1 MKIQEIMR
9 SVSFDEVAEILSRDY
24 PEMEHNLMAFYEA
37 FHILRLM
44 EPASEESDCVLEI
57 SREYDGEKPYISCR
71 FCDGGDWPLQ
81 LTKDV
86 VLKDGLELSVG
97 EVAAHILWEMTFY
110 GNTPEMI
117 ERTFREMMPDFVSS
131 NPYRQQA
138 DRLLQTQTDHL
149 LPKHLKGNKTIPE
162 EYCELFHPKRRNR
175 SKRKREYRQDKRIE
189 QLEELAHVHD
199 AVCRFL
205 NECRTERKSDYE
217 HFYKA
222 ANCFIRHCQTRSEN
236 PDGRVDFLLDGL
248 TKYEH
253 FAERIAKH
261 EDVRLAVLFTTAAK
275 YPLTAEERQRLED
288 YFNKVS
294 TMETRI
300 VYGTV
305 NDDAPSDAEDQI
317 GKNLKWL
324 ALLEFSK

>member
-1 MKIQEIMR
+1 MRQTNGIMKIQEIMR

-44 EPASEESDCVLEI
+44 KPASEESDCVLEI
-57 SREYDGEKPYISCR
+57 SREYDGEKPYISCC

-149 LPKHLKGNKTIPE
+149 LPKHLKGSKTIPE
-162 EYCELFHPKRRNR
+162 VMKNFLMRR
-175 SKRKREYRQDKRIE
+175 S
-189 QLEELAHVHD
+189 V
-199 AVCRFL
+199 
-205 NECRTERKSDYE
+205 S
-217 HFYKA
+217 
-222 ANCFIRHCQTRSEN
+222 
-236 PDGRVDFLLDGL
+236 
-248 TKYEH
+248 
-253 FAERIAKH
+253 
-261 EDVRLAVLFTTAAK
+261 
-275 YPLTAEERQRLED
+275 
-288 YFNKVS
+288 VS
-294 TMETRI
+294 TRI
-300 VYGTV
+300 R
-305 NDDAPSDAEDQI
+305 
-317 GKNLKWL
+317 
-324 ALLEFSK
+324 